1 LHSHPLRAWLIQ
13 LAKGFNMSRYFKI
26 LCSESAA
33 APTEYAVV
41 IALVAAALMLA
52 GQSVQFAADAT
63 FRQSKVA
70 QGAVPNDG
78 AIAAAS
84 TGALDAAAKE
94 ASVGSFGIAVP
105 VLHGL
110 AWAVLFMAAGVVF
123 YSRHR
128 LRRARLQLEQLHCGP
143 EPIPDDP
150 SNPNFHKRQE
160 IKRVLL
166 KHFDDAIQSRIEV
179 KHVMSRSVRAVAP
192 TVSIAD
198 VRELMDREGFH
209 HLLVTKKGVLLGVI
223 SDRDIKGRRGWTARH
238 VMTASPLTVTPTTQI
253 SQAISMLLHR
263 RISCLP
269 VVENGQVRGILTV
282 TDVLMTLQCLMKL
295 LERNAAT
302 EEPAPSD
309 SARVCASAGL
319 ASHAPVAAC

>member
-1 LHSHPLRAWLIQ
+1 MALRIS
-13 LAKGFNMSRYFKI
+13 LAKGLNMSRYLKTLF
-26 LCSESAA
+26 SESAS
-33 APTEYAVV
+33 APTEYAVI

-52 GQSVQFAADAT
+52 GQSVQFAAEAT

-70 QGAVPNDG
+70 QVPAQIDG
-78 AIAAAS
+78 SIAAAS
-84 TGALDAAAKE
+84 AGAGDSGAANASTGSIGA
-94 ASVGSFGIAVP
+94 VVP

-223 SDRDIKGRRGWTARH
+223 SA
-238 VMTASPLTVTPTTQI
+238 TASIIPARKAARIDPA
-253 SQAISMLLHR
+253 QAMR
-263 RISCLP
+263 
-269 VVENGQVRGILTV
+269 Q
-282 TDVLMTLQCLMKL
+282 
-295 LERNAAT
+295 
-302 EEPAPSD
+302 
-309 SARVCASAGL
+309 
-319 ASHAPVAAC
+319 